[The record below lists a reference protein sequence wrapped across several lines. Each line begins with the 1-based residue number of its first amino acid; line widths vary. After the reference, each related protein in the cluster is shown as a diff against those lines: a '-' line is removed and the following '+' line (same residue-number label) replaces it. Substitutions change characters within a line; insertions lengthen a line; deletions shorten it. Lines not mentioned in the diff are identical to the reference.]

1 MSTISESDVVA
12 GRREPAGHDRHDPH
26 DLLVVDGL
34 RRTFGGVHAVDGASF
49 TVAQGTICG
58 LIGPNGA
65 GKSTTVSMIA
75 GALRPSDGKV
85 VFAGNDVTGMATYR
99 LARLGVVRTFQIAG
113 VFEQLTV
120 LENLLVGHPRLRG
133 ERLGEALLG
142 KWFWR
147 RAEREVLVSAR
158 ALLSRFGL
166 MEKQDERAGTLSG
179 GQRRLVELMRALM
192 TRPRLLLL
200 DEPTAG
206 VAPSGV
212 VRLQEALEELREEG
226 ITMLL
231 VEHALG
237 VVERLCDNVVV
248 MAQGRTL
255 TSGSM
260 QELRRN
266 QDVLD
271 AYLIG

>member
-1 MSTISESDVVA
+1 VSSTPAPEPVLAGASVERDAPSEMLAVED
-12 GRREPAGHDRHDPH
+12 
-26 DLLVVDGL
+26 L

-49 TVAQGTICG
+49 SVAQGTICG

-65 GKSTTVSMIA
+65 GKSTTVGMIA
-75 GALRPSDGKV
+75 GALRPSSGTVLFDGH
-85 VFAGNDVTGMATYR
+85 DVTGLPSHR
-99 LARLGVVRTFQIAG
+99 IARLGIVRTFQIAG

-120 LENLLVGHPRLRG
+120 LENLLVGVPHLRG
-133 ERLGEALLG
+133 ERLGEALMG

-147 RAEREVLVSAR
+147 RAERDALTSAR
-158 ALLSRFGL
+158 SLLARFKL

-179 GQRRLVELMRALM
+179 GQRRLVEIMRALM
-192 TRPRLLLL
+192 ARPRLMLL

-212 VRLQEALEELREEG
+212 LELQDTLEELREEG

-248 MAQGRTL
+248 MAQGKTL
-255 TSGSM
+255 ATGTM
-260 QELRRN
+260 QDLRRRK
-266 QDVLD
+266 DVLD

>member
-1 MSTISESDVVA
+1 VSTAAQPDV
-12 GRREPAGHDRHDPH
+12 GTGDEPAPPRSRPE
-26 DLLVVDGL
+26 LLIVDDL
-34 RRTFGGVHAVDGASF
+34 RRDFGGVHAVQGASF
-49 TVAQGTICG
+49 GVAEGRICG

-65 GKSTTVSMIA
+65 GKSTTVSMIC
-75 GALRPSDGKV
+75 GSLRPSSGRV
-85 VFAGNDVTGMATYR
+85 LFEGRDVTGLATYR

-120 LENLLVGHPRLRG
+120 LENLLVGIQHLRG
-133 ERLGEALLG
+133 ERLREAMLG
-142 KWFWR
+142 KRFWR
-147 RAEREVLVSAR
+147 SSERDGLAAAR
-158 ALLSRFGL
+158 SLLSRFGL
-166 MEKQDERAGTLSG
+166 LEKQDERAGTLSG
-179 GQRRLVELMRALM
+179 GQRRLVEIMRALM
-192 TRPRLLLL
+192 ARPRLMLL

-206 VAPSGV
+206 VAPAGV
-212 VRLQEALEELREEG
+212 VRMQAILEELREEG

-255 TSGSM
+255 ASGSM
-260 QELRRN
+260 QELRKRR
-266 QDVLD
+266 DVLD

>member
-1 MSTISESDVVA
+1 MATGKPDGSERA
-12 GRREPAGHDRHDPH
+12 RP

-49 TVAQGTICG
+49 TIPQGTICG

-65 GKSTTVSMIA
+65 GKSTTVSMIT
-75 GALRPSDGKV
+75 GALRPTAGRVLFDGR
-85 VFAGNDVTGMATYR
+85 DVTGLPTHR
-99 LARLGVVRTFQIAG
+99 LARLGIVRTFQIAG
-113 VFEQLTV
+113 VFDQLTV
-120 LENLLVGHPRLRG
+120 LENLLIGDQHLRG

-147 RAEREVLVSAR
+147 RAERESLAAAR
-158 ALLSRFGL
+158 ALLLRFGL
-166 MEKQDERAGTLSG
+166 MGKQDERAGTLSG
-179 GQRRLVELMRALM
+179 GQRRLVEIMRALM
-192 TRPRLLLL
+192 ARPRLLLL

-212 VRLQEALEELREEG
+212 VRLQEMLEELREEG
-226 ITMLL
+226 FTMLL

-237 VVERLCDNVVV
+237 VVERLCDSVVV

-255 TSGSM
+255 TSGTM
-260 QELRRN
+260 QEIRKN